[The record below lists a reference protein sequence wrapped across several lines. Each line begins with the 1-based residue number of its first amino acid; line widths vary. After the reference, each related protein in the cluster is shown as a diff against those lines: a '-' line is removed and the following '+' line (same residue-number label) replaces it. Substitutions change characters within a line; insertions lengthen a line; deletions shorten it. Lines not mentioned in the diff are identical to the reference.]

1 MEAGLLHQDTKMAR
15 KAIWESIATT
25 TAKQLIAGYSELIQ
39 WEIDQKGSN
48 AFLLTFMF
56 KPLPGSKNGI
66 LIQMNNE
73 VQRVYST
80 FVTRVARDPRSESQK
95 DHLPF
100 MITAPDRSG
109 SKRKQQTLSDWNIN
123 DGLHIHGI
131 LCVPWKCRLKVDV
144 PTHFAE
150 KQLLYVKNQ
159 LLRIDIRPIY
169 STNVTFVVDYAFA
182 ALKNG
187 NATLDDIQV
196 YH

>member
-1 MEAGLLHQDTKMAR
+1 MAR
-15 KAIWESIATT
+15 KAIWETIAQVTPN
-25 TAKQLIAGYSELIQ
+25 KLIAGYSELIQ
-39 WEIDQKGSN
+39 QQIDNEGSN

-80 FVTRVARDPRSESQK
+80 FVTRVTRDPRPEAQK
-95 DHLPF
+95 AHLPL

-109 SKRKQQTLSDWNIN
+109 SKRKRQGLSDVNIN
-123 DGLHIHGI
+123 GGLHIHGI
-131 LCVPWKCRLKVDV
+131 LCVPWKCRLKLDV
-144 PTHFAE
+144 PTHFAA
-150 KQLLYVKNQ
+150 KRDLYVKNP
-159 LLRIDIRPIY
+159 LPRIDVHPIY
-169 STNVTFVVDYAFA
+169 SPKVAFVVDYVFA

-187 NATLDDIQV
+187 IATRDDIQV